1 MNTVCKL
8 NIFDYISFRSCS
20 KPLRN
25 VDHLTLDVP
34 FSRIDVVKNSF
45 FVRICRLLNELPL
58 ILRESNTLSIFLK
71 NLMAFYCDKFYV
83 DFFPILHCTL
93 LNHWAIYGN
102 FLIDFV
108 YPVSSV
114 IFLIIL
120 FQITF

>member
-1 MNTVCKL
+1 MIYFFQCLMNTVCKL

-34 FSRIDVVKNSF
+34 FNGIDVVKNSF

-58 ILRESNTLSIFLK
+58 IIRESNTLSTFLK
-71 NLMAFYCDKFYV
+71 TLMAFYCDKFHV
-83 DFFPILHCTL
+83 DFFLILHCTL

-102 FLIDFV
+102 FL
-108 YPVSSV
+108 S
-114 IFLIIL
+114 IL
-120 FQITF
+120 FIPCLL

>member
-34 FSRIDVVKNSF
+34 FNGIDVVKNSF

-58 ILRESNTLSIFLK
+58 IIRESNTLSTFLK
-71 NLMAFYCDKFYV
+71 NLMAFYCDKFHV
-83 DFFPILHCTL
+83 DFFLISHCTL
-93 LNHWAIYGN
+93 LNHWAIYDN
-102 FLIDFV
+102 FL
-108 YPVSSV
+108 S
-114 IFLIIL
+114 IL
-120 FQITF
+120 FISCLL